1 MTSVSTHILD
11 TTRGRPAAG
20 VPIALDTWADGDWQR
35 LGESVTGADGRTSA
49 LPAFDLPAPPGLPAP
64 PDLPGALGLASPPGR
79 ATCRLVFAVGDYL
92 VAHHGA
98 AFFPEITVAFAAGP
112 GEHYHVPLLLTPYGY
127 SVYRGS

>member
-11 TTRGRPAAG
+11 TTRGRPAGG
-20 VPIALDTWADGDWQR
+20 VPVALDTRADGDWQR
-35 LGESVTGADGRTSA
+35 LGESVTGADGRASA
-49 LPAFDLPAPPGLPAP
+49 LPAFGRPAPPGLSAP
-64 PDLPGALGLASPPGR
+64 PGQ

-98 AFFPEITVAFAAGP
+98 AFFPEITVVFAAEA

>member
-20 VPIALDTWADGDWQR
+20 VPIALDAWADGDWQR
-35 LGESVTGADGRTSA
+35 LGESVTGADGRASA
-49 LPAFDLPAPPGLPAP
+49 LPALDPPASPGLPGP
-64 PDLPGALGLASPPGR
+64 

-98 AFFPEITVAFAAGP
+98 AFFPEITVAFAAEP

>member
-1 MTSVSTHILD
+1 MTRVSTHILD
-11 TTRGRPAAG
+11 TTRGRPAGG
-20 VPIALDTWADGDWQR
+20 VPVALETWSDGGWRR
-35 LGESVTGADGRTSA
+35 LGDSVTGADGRITA
-49 LPAFDLPAPPGLPAP
+49 LPAFEPPGP
-64 PDLPGALGLASPPGR
+64 PGPPGAPGPHGPPAR

>member
-1 MTSVSTHILD
+1 
-11 TTRGRPAAG
+11 
-20 VPIALDTWADGDWQR
+20 
-35 LGESVTGADGRTSA
+35 VTGADGRASA
-49 LPAFDLPAPPGLPAP
+49 LPAFGRPAPPGLSAP
-64 PDLPGALGLASPPGR
+64 PGQ

-98 AFFPEITVAFAAGP
+98 AFFPEITVVFAAEA